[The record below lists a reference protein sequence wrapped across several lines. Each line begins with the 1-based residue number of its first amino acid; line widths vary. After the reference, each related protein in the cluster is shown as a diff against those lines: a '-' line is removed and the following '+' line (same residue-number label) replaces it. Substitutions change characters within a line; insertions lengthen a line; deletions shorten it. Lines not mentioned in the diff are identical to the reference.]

1 MNMKSSVGLTRAGM
15 LVILV
20 LFSAGAARTQEHDGG
35 EARSEIVASTVPPD
49 SLGLPAPHVAG
60 LQWFDMFKNIPHD
73 WARYSSITL
82 TTEKI
87 PAMIGM
93 TAVTVALIVSDDV
106 TWKVSDSW
114 YRNSNVVH
122 TASDIFEWFGDG
134 RTQFGLAAGFA
145 AYGFA
150 AGDERALR
158 TASQT
163 TETILACGVVV
174 QVLKHITGRESPK
187 VSTQPGGA
195 WRFFPNQI
203 EYHRHVPHYDAYPSG
218 HVATALA
225 TVIVIGENYPEITWI
240 KPVGY
245 TLTGLLAVAM
255 VNTGIHWYSDYPLA
269 IALGYSFGMLAAHP
283 ESIGV
288 GPSGGEQGTR
298 LSLAPRI
305 DPRGGGG
312 LEFRLSF

>member
-1 MNMKSSVGLTRAGM
+1 MKSRRDVTWKGVFVVVVM
-15 LVILV
+15 
-20 LFSAGAARTQEHDGG
+20 FSACTVRAQEHDRD
-35 EARSEIVASTVPPD
+35 EAGTEIAESTATPDTLSRHAAVAP
-49 SLGLPAPHVAG
+49 G
-60 LQWFDMFKNIPHD
+60 LQWFDMFKNIPND

-93 TAVTVALIVSDDV
+93 TAVTVALIVSDDA

-114 YRNSNVVH
+114 YKNSNVVH
-122 TASDIFEWFGDG
+122 TASDIFEWWGDG

-150 AGDERALR
+150 AGDQRALR

-163 TETILACGVVV
+163 TETILACGVVI

-187 VSTQPGGA
+187 VSTEPGGA

-225 TVIVIGENYPEITWI
+225 TVVVIGENYPEITWI

-255 VNTGIHWYSDYPLA
+255 VTTGIHWYSDYPLA

-283 ESIGV
+283 EFTGSD
-288 GPSGGEQGTR
+288 PAKGGNGTR
-298 LSLAPRI
+298 LSVAPRI
-305 DPRGGGG
+305 DPLGGGG
-312 LEFRLSF
+312 LELRLTF